1 MSIRPLDL
9 QVNVN
14 SSIEVSK
21 MQGELQARQAN
32 LQLDKDAKATA
43 ENLKK
48 QEKVNQSDEASEL
61 SEDDSTI
68 NNKEKKREQPRKS
81 KATKQ
86 TNTNPETSTA
96 SKTNHTKS
104 DHKVDFTA

>member
-1 MSIRPLDL
+1 
-9 QVNVN
+9 
-14 SSIEVSK
+14 

-48 QEKVNQSDEASEL
+48 QEKVNQSDEAGEL

-68 NNKEKKREQPRKS
+68 NNKEKKRDQPRKS
-81 KATKQ
+81 KTA
-86 TNTNPETSTA
+86 NP
-96 SKTNHTKS
+96 SKTNSGTSDAVKTSHTKS
-104 DHKVDFTA
+104 NHKVDFTA

>member
-68 NNKEKKREQPRKS
+68 NNKEKNAVAATGVVITSKVVFDRTQLVDLKLEILTLKITTMKS
-81 KATKQ
+81 
-86 TNTNPETSTA
+86 
-96 SKTNHTKS
+96 
-104 DHKVDFTA
+104 

>member
-48 QEKVNQSDEASEL
+48 QEKVNQSDEAGEL

-68 NNKEKKREQPRKS
+68 NNKEKKRDQSRKS
-81 KATKQ
+81 KETKPN
-86 TNTNPETSTA
+86 NTKKETSTVA
-96 SKTNHTKS
+96 KANHTNS